1 MTDHMDQPTDT
12 TLAAILHADQA
23 DAETANLF
31 HRMALCYSTLTDAG
45 MKPRAAEALT
55 ATYSAMA
62 VAEHFGVNVGESF
75 AVGPLYGMG
84 GD

>member
-1 MTDHMDQPTDT
+1 MPICGAKGRVIM
-12 TLAAILHADQA
+12 
-23 DAETANLF
+23 
-31 HRMALCYSTLTDAG
+31 G

-84 GD
+84 ED